1 MLKLLLVLQGWGF
14 MKVENIDPDYIAYQ
28 YKLKNI
34 VNVNYVII
42 FQVRFRSS
50 IIFDFDLE
58 LNRIGDDKTIYH
70 VFRINEQINSINFKL
85 VNITTDI
92 FTKMLFEKLYVE
104 MMKQNP
110 IYFKGFPKSIM
121 NLFEFEF
128 ESFKEEY
135 EKNKKNKKN

>member
-70 VFRINEQINSINFKL
+70 VFRINEQIN
-85 VNITTDI
+85 
-92 FTKMLFEKLYVE
+92 
-104 MMKQNP
+104 
-110 IYFKGFPKSIM
+110 FP
-121 NLFEFEF
+121 L
-128 ESFKEEY
+128 
-135 EKNKKNKKN
+135 